1 MCIIMYFFLCW
12 MRVNSCNKL
21 PSISPANAV
30 REIHFGHILENAD
43 VLLKTEDISLS
54 SFTCFYVLLCILSCL
69 LGRGSREQTDVK
81 TGFFWLSIRQ
91 VARRL
96 WQETLGFWLC
106 WFWLSQLLVFSSM
119 TKSMYK
125 CHYTPLFLLNLVPQ
139 NILFQVQKR
148 YFPQIYYLC
157 FKTRFLLHS
166 G

>member
-1 MCIIMYFFLCW
+1 

-81 TGFFWLSIRQ
+81 TGFFGCPF
-91 VARRL
+91 VRL
-96 WQETLGFWLC
+96 HVDCGKRLLAFDSAGFD
-106 WFWLSQLLVFSSM
+106 F
-119 TKSMYK
+119 
-125 CHYTPLFLLNLVPQ
+125 HNFL
-139 NILFQVQKR
+139 
-148 YFPQIYYLC
+148 YFLP
-157 FKTRFLLHS
+157 
-166 G
+166 